1 MKDIM
6 KKFKSLGFTVFVFM
20 IFILF
25 YFSFKTF
32 FTKEYFLQNYQYFKY
47 YVDNYYLSSVLV
59 FMLAMIITAGFLIPV
74 TGLITMAGGAL
85 FGIVKGG
92 IYSTIAFSLGTAISL
107 FFVRY
112 FFADSAAQK
121 LKKYENKIPKFK
133 SDNWFWIVCSLYI
146 STFTPTFVVIFLAS
160 LSPIKIL
167 TYVFASLIGA
177 FPGALMYSFLGN
189 KLIQVQTAELPW
201 YTYLILII
209 LSAVF
214 LVPIFLGGKKN
225 GQKQ

>member
-1 MKDIM
+1 M
-6 KKFKSLGFTVFVFM
+6 KKLKSLSFSIFAFM
-20 IFILF
+20 ILVLF
-25 YFSFKTF
+25 YFSFKTL
-32 FTKEYFLQNYQYFKY
+32 FTKEYFLQNYQFFKY
-47 YVDNYYLSSVLV
+47 FVDNYYLSSVLI
-59 FMLAMIITAGFLIPV
+59 FMLIMLVTSSLMIPV
-74 TGLITMAGGAL
+74 TGLVTMAGGAL

-92 IYSTIAFSLGTAISL
+92 IYSTIAFSIGTSIAL

-112 FFADSAAQK
+112 FFAEAAVEK
-121 LKKYENKIPKFK
+121 LKKYENKIPKLK

-146 STFTPTFVVIFLAS
+146 TTFTPTFVVVGLAS
-160 LSPIKIL
+160 LSAIKII
-167 TYVFASLIGA
+167 TYLIASLIGA
-177 FPGALMYSFLGN
+177 FPGALMYSFFGY
-189 KLIQVQTAELPW
+189 KLIQFQSASLPW